1 MIFFLENYLND
12 LNIDKECLKYCIK
25 TDDLE
30 DSFFEFICNEIFQY
44 QGCNIWS
51 YQDMD
56 LLQLESYENN
66 NEEENSYSM
75 SITEIK

>member
-1 MIFFLENYLND
+1 MIFFLENYLKD
-12 LNIDKECLKYCIK
+12 LDIDKECLKYCIK

-51 YQDMD
+51 YQDID
-56 LLQLESYENN
+56 LLHLEYFENN
-66 NEEENSYSM
+66 YEEDSS
-75 SITEIK
+75 SSL